1 MVRTAAK
8 VLLRII
14 PVLIVVS
21 IATALLIQ
29 LLPGDPAVVI
39 AGPGATPEQY
49 AAIRESLG
57 LNEPIY
63 TRYLNWL
70 GGFVQGDLGKTLAP
84 PVQDVGALIAARLPV
99 TLELALLAT
108 ALSLAIAIPVGA
120 WSAYRLGR
128 RFDNVATFLSFAMIS
143 LPSFLLALLLI
154 YFVVFHQE
162 AVKGIIVGVGLIVA
176 FSFAWGAIGERG
188 RSLTA
193 AHRRRR
199 WIVAAAVLAGTALL
213 VILLP
218 DFPRQG
224 YARIAE
230 QGLIENLRSVFLP
243 VVTLALAESAQ
254 LTRLLRNDMA
264 TTLQDDF
271 VLAARAKGMPVRH
284 ILVKEA
290 LRPSSFSLITV
301 AGISLGRLIGGT
313 VIVETIFRLPGMG
326 TLIVDAV
333 AKKEFL
339 ILQASVLIV
348 AGLYVLINA
357 LVDISYLY
365 LDPRTRHA
373 RA

>member
-29 LLPGDPAVVI
+29 LLPGDPAVAI
-39 AGPGATPEQY
+39 AGPDASPEQY
-49 AAIRESLG
+49 AVIRESLG
-57 LNEPIY
+57 LNEPLF
-63 TRYLNWL
+63 TRYIHWL
-70 GGFVQGDLGKTLAP
+70 GGFLQGDLGKTLAP
-84 PVQDVGALIAARLPV
+84 PVQDVSTMIAARLPV
-99 TLELALLAT
+99 TLELAILAS

-128 RFDNVATFLSFAMIS
+128 GFDNVATFGSFALIS

-154 YFVVFHQE
+154 YFVVFNQE
-162 AVKGIIVGVGLIVA
+162 AVKGVILGVGLIVA
-176 FSFAWGAIGERG
+176 FSFAWGAIGVRG
-188 RSLTA
+188 KSLTA

-199 WIVAAAVLAGTALL
+199 WIVAAAVLAVAALL
-213 VILLP
+213 IVLLP

-224 YARIAE
+224 FTRITE
-230 QGLIENLRSVFLP
+230 GGLIENLRSVFLP
-243 VVTLALAESAQ
+243 VLTLALAESAQ

-339 ILQASVLIV
+339 VLQASVLVV